1 MKCLYISSSSHP
13 CSCGLK
19 LLVPSVVF
27 HFDLSVAVDPQES
40 RRASCIQQVVTCCM
54 LLPHSN
60 MYSTIG
66 LEMCIGALLMLGG
79 SLVTRMLCTVL

>member
-1 MKCLYISSSSHP
+1 MCNYISSSSHL

-19 LLVPSVVF
+19 ILVPYVVL
-27 HFDLSVAVDPQES
+27 HLDLSVAVDPQES

-60 MYSTIG
+60 TYSTIG
-66 LEMCIGALLMLGG
+66 LEMYIGALLILGG
-79 SLVTRMLCTVL
+79 SLVTHMLCTVP

>member
-1 MKCLYISSSSHP
+1 MCNYISSSCHL

-27 HFDLSVAVDPQES
+27 NLDLSVAVDPQENQ
-40 RRASCIQQVVTCCM
+40 RASCIQQVVICCM
-54 LLPHSN
+54 LPPHSN
-60 MYSTIG
+60 MYLTIG

-79 SLVTRMLCTVL
+79 SLVTRTLCTVL